1 MGTGEASRRHISIQ
15 WYTRLLAQGRHE
27 RGPIGTLQGFRS
39 RLVAAWSVAA
49 CFLVQLRAAPHPHWY
64 WWLQVST
71 KRLILS
77 RCERSVLQ
85 KLHLRTSVLCPQFH
99 APAEIPE
106 AFGHGCSLLSVFS
119 GDASAVRTSL
129 QWKCK

>member
-1 MGTGEASRRHISIQ
+1 MGSGRCRQIANHGTGEASRRHISIQ
-15 WYTRLLAQGRHE
+15 WYTRLLAQGRYE

-49 CFLVQLRAAPHPHWY
+49 CFLVQLRAAPHPHWH

-85 KLHLRTSVLCPQFH
+85 EVTLTHFCTMPS
-99 APAEIPE
+99 IP
-106 AFGHGCSLLSVFS
+106 C
-119 GDASAVRTSL
+119 AS
-129 QWKCK
+129 